1 MSKKISVGVALALIL
16 ASIAATFAV
25 TVAVSQTI
33 YNKLISDISGRTEMY
48 SAIDDINALIRT
60 NYYYFG
66 SINSEKINF
75 SISDGYVNGLGD
87 PNSHFLTAS
96 AYTDYTERLNGNASG
111 VGITTTW
118 DAATAKL
125 VVTSV
130 ANGSSAAAKGIKEND
145 ILTKIAGEK
154 ITANNYE
161 SLLDTLSGDTLSTVS
176 VTCSR
181 NGTPLEFSVTVGYSF
196 VSVSHKVIGNVGYIC
211 ISAFYANTQDQLK
224 EAITA
229 VQEAGAASIIFD
241 LRGTKEGTVEYA
253 AACIDCITPIC
264 SSQDEVLAK
273 LVGRDG
279 TPVANYPSSSNN
291 LNLPMAILV
300 NGETAGPAE
309 LFACDLRDFD
319 KAVLVGTQTAG
330 VGTAQQAF
338 TLEDGSAVILTTSK
352 IIPYK
357 SESFNEVGLVPN
369 HEVEGSASVLDESKD
384 AQLQKAISVLSA
396 D

>member
-25 TVAVSQTI
+25 TISVSQSI

-48 SAIDDINALIRT
+48 ATIDDINALIRT

-75 SISDGYVNGLGD
+75 SISEGYINGLGD
-87 PNSHFLTAS
+87 ANSHFMTAS
-96 AYTDYTERLNGNASG
+96 QYKEYTEKLNGKASG
-111 VGITTTW
+111 IGITTTW
-118 DAATAKL
+118 DAASSKL
-125 VVTSV
+125 IVTSV
-130 ANGSSAAAKGIKEND
+130 ANGSSASAKGIKEND
-145 ILTKIAGEK
+145 IITKIGGERVTGANHEELL
-154 ITANNYE
+154 TA
-161 SLLDTLSGDTLSTVS
+161 LSGDALSTVS

-196 VSVSHKVIGNVGYIC
+196 VSVSYKVFENVGYIC
-211 ISAFYANTQDQLK
+211 ISAFYSNTQDQLK
-224 EAITA
+224 EAIAA
-229 VQEAGAASIIFD
+229 VQDAGATAIVFD
-241 LRGTKEGTVEYA
+241 LRGTHDGTIEYA

-273 LVGRDG
+273 LIGRDG
-279 TPVANYPSSSNN
+279 TPITSYPSSSNN
-291 LNLPMAILV
+291 LNMPMVILV

-319 KAVLVGTQTAG
+319 KASLIGTQTAG
-330 VGTAQQAF
+330 IGTAQQTF

-357 SESFNEVGLVPN
+357 SESFHEIGLAPNYVVEANNNAVANE
-369 HEVEGSASVLDESKD
+369 KD
-384 AQLQKAISVLSA
+384 VQLQKAISVLSES
-396 D
+396 